1 MKYETHFVW
10 SPEAKE
16 LKQVT
21 SGPTAVSL
29 IFADDTS
36 VKMSKRKYK
45 HLADAMY
52 TKAQKMIG
60 KSVFYRTSQNTAK
73 WEPSAWFSDIKEAS

>member
-1 MKYETHFVW
+1 MKHEVKFVW
-10 SPEAKE
+10 SPEAKD

-21 SGPTAVSL
+21 NGLTAVCL
-29 IFADDTS
+29 IFGDGSS

-52 TKAQKMIG
+52 TKASKMIG
-60 KSVFYRTSQNTAK
+60 QKVFYRTSQNTAN
-73 WEPSAWFSDIKEAS
+73 WAPSQWFSDVKPV

>member
-1 MKYETHFVW
+1 MKYETKFVW
-10 SPEAKE
+10 SPEAKG

-21 SGPTAVSL
+21 NGLTAVSL
-29 IFADDTS
+29 IFDDGSS

-52 TKAQKMIG
+52 LKAQKMIG
-60 KSVFYRTSQNTAK
+60 QKVFYRTSQNTAT
-73 WEPSAWFSDIKEAS
+73 WSPSAWFSDVKLA